1 MALLRGKLFA
11 GALFAGLLFGG
22 RATPLPPTSLQERPV
37 WVKTR
42 LPDTLA
48 ASRIKP
54 IVLVEKDCAVYVGK
68 TCGDHHIVTALGS
81 CAATTKITNATP
93 KQLVQ
98 DHFQCGIFPRDVF
111 IITEEI
117 AVVQTTRS
125 ESSAWVVEKIKAAQ
139 TEPDQ
144 IDRSVTCT

>member
-1 MALLRGKLFA
+1 MFA

-42 LPDTLA
+42 LPATLV
-48 ASRIKP
+48 ASHIRP
-54 IVLVEKDCAVYVGK
+54 IVLVEKDTGVYASK
-68 TCGDHHIVTALGS
+68 IREDHHIATALVS
-81 CAATTKITNATP
+81 CMATIRCENATP

>member
-1 MALLRGKLFA
+1 M
-11 GALFAGLLFGG
+11 
-22 RATPLPPTSLQERPV
+22 

-42 LPDTLA
+42 LPATLV
-48 ASRIKP
+48 ASHIRP
-54 IVLVEKDCAVYVGK
+54 IVLVEKDGAVYANK
-68 TCGDHHIVTALGS
+68 TCGTHHISTALGS
-81 CAATTKITNATP
+81 CTATNKAANATP